1 MGGREGLESVNKR
14 LEGKKSKVVDKKLV
28 AKEPLGPQAFYR
40 SYLYI
45 CGIF

>member
-1 MGGREGLESVNKR
+1 M
-14 LEGKKSKVVDKKLV
+14 SKVVDKKLV

-40 SYLYI
+40 LYLFCSI